1 MGGLF
6 MYPANWRRLVCV
18 ALSLCISVALA
29 DDYSDTIDLFKHAGP
44 TAEFFKTS
52 YGYAVIPT
60 VGKGG
65 FVVGGAYG
73 EGRVYQQGRYIG
85 KTSVTQVS
93 VGFQLGGQAY
103 SEMVFFQD
111 PAALKLFESGN
122 FSLSA
127 EANAVAITASASAS
141 AGTAGTTAGA
151 SGNKSHAPATGHY
164 QNGVAVF
171 TIAKGGLMYQAAVA
185 GQKFSFTAGH

>member
-1 MGGLF
+1 MHAVRFGSFACL
-6 MYPANWRRLVCV
+6 
-18 ALSLCISVALA
+18 ALALCASVALA
-29 DDYSDTIDLFKHAGP
+29 DDYSDTIALFRHAGP
-44 TAEFFKTS
+44 AAEFFKSS
-52 YGYAVIPT
+52 YGYAVFPT

-85 KTSVTQVS
+85 NTSLTQVS

-103 SEMVFFQD
+103 SEMVFFEN
-111 PAALKLFESGN
+111 PSALKLFESGN

-127 EANAVAITASASAS
+127 DANAVAITASASAS
-141 AGTAGTTAGA
+141 AGTAGTQAGA
-151 SGNKSHAPATGHY
+151 SGNQTHARATGHY

-171 TIAKGGLMYQAAVA
+171 TIAKGGLMCQAAVA
-185 GQKFSFTAGH
+185 GQKFSFKAAH

>member
-1 MGGLF
+1 MKSLSLRIL
-6 MYPANWRRLVCV
+6 ACV
-18 ALSLCISVALA
+18 AMAACASVALA
-29 DDYSDTIDLFKHAGP
+29 DHYSDTIALFRQAGG
-44 TAEFFKTS
+44 AGDFFKTC
-52 YGYAVIPT
+52 YGYAVFPT

-65 FVVGGAYG
+65 FIVGGAHG
-73 EGRVYQQGRYIG
+73 DGRVYQHGRYIG
-85 KTSVTQVS
+85 NTSMTQVS

-127 EANAVAITASASAS
+127 DANAVAITASASAS
-141 AGTAGTTAGA
+141 AGTAGTEAGA
-151 SGNKSHAPATGHY
+151 SGNESHATAAGHY
-164 QNGVAVF
+164 QNGVVVF

-185 GQKFSFTAGH
+185 GQKFSFEEAH